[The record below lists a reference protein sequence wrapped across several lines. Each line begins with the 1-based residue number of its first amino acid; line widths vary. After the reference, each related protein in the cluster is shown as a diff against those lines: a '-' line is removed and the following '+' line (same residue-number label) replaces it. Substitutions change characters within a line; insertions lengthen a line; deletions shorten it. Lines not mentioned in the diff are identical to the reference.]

1 MKEKIQIYFWFAVVV
16 GVLLRWHINRNSSIA
31 MPWVGTSLW
40 NVVVEQVVHVL
51 LWLQVNAELLFT
63 HEKNISHALNYL
75 LPVLVKAAV
84 GDVVS
89 VLLGCRVA
97 LTVENVDAVF
107 LEVVNRKCE
116 LLTLEVSHCRVVQII
131 QVLFG
136 FESQFRILENDR
148 LTVT

>member
-16 GVLLRWHINRNSSIA
+16 LLRWHIKRNSSIA
-31 MPWVGTSLW
+31 IPWVGTSLW

-51 LWLQVNAELLFT
+51 LWLQVNADLLFT
-63 HEKNISHALNYL
+63 HEKRNISHALNYL

-97 LTVENVDAVF
+97 LQVENVDAVF
-107 LEVVNRKCE
+107 LEVVNRKCV
-116 LLTLEVSHCRVVQII
+116 LFSNLTLEVSH
-131 QVLFG
+131 
-136 FESQFRILENDR
+136 
-148 LTVT
+148 